1 MDDNFR
7 AAWEMALAGRIVW
20 QLSGDKQLANAKLT
34 EANQMIIAARAVD
47 GNEGLTINNVTPDWI
62 RIRGIDYPYDQ
73 AWTPNISYDWGAVLT
88 LY

>member
-1 MDDNFR
+1 MDQNFT
-7 AAWEMALAGRIVW
+7 AAWAMALAGRIVF
-20 QLSGDKQLANAKLT
+20 QLSGDRNIANMKLQEANA
-34 EANQMIIAARAVD
+34 MIMAARSVD

-73 AWTPNISYDWGAVLT
+73 AWTPNINYDWGAVLT